1 MNEASSG
8 GGEAAVKRFFLC
20 LFCLILVSE
29 AFAVDFKFLG
39 GACLSSYSIYPTRVY
54 WGWSGNYDSYD
65 SSYQPGFLLGAG
77 LEWPLAKRI
86 AVEVDVLYFRKGSKT
101 TQSRFDAV
109 SLKGNYVLNVISVPV
124 LIKIK
129 ALPNSSPYIV
139 HGGELSYALSHEYS
153 YTIYPDSSYEIG
165 PQHYPPA
172 DIKDSTKSLS
182 FGVVIGAGWEI
193 KIRGIALQVEARY
206 HFGLVNILSENQ
218 SEYGMFESIK
228 PNSQAILCALK
239 F

>member
-1 MNEASSG
+1 M
-8 GGEAAVKRFFLC
+8 KRSFLL
-20 LFCLILVSE
+20 LFSLILVSE
-29 AFAVDFKFLG
+29 AFGVDFKFLG
-39 GACLSSYSIYPTRVY
+39 GANLSSYSIYPTKIY
-54 WGWSGNYDSYD
+54 WGWSGNYDRYD

-86 AVEVDVLYFRKGSKT
+86 ALEIDVLYFRKGSKIT
-101 TQSRFDAV
+101 LSRFDAV

-139 HGGELSYALSHEYS
+139 HGGELSYTLSHEYS
-153 YTIYPDSSYEIG
+153 YTTYPDSYYEIG

-172 DIKDSTKSLS
+172 DIKESTRRLSL
-182 FGVVIGAGWEI
+182 GVVIGAGWEI
-193 KIRGIALQVEARY
+193 QIRGISLLVEARY

-218 SEYGMFESIK
+218 GEYDLLESIK

>member
-1 MNEASSG
+1 M
-8 GGEAAVKRFFLC
+8 KRFFLC
-20 LFCLILVSE
+20 LCCLVLVSE

-39 GACLSSYSIYPTRVY
+39 GACLSSYSIYPPKVY
-54 WGWSGNYDSYD
+54 WGWSGDYYRYET
-65 SSYQPGFLLGAG
+65 SYQPGFLLGAG

-86 AVEVDVLYFRKGSKT
+86 AMEVDVLYFRKGSKT

-139 HGGELSYALSHEYS
+139 HGGELSYTLSHKCS
-153 YTIYPDSSYEIG
+153 YTIYPDSSYEID
-165 PQHYPPA
+165 PQQYPTA
-172 DIKDSTKSLS
+172 DIKDSTKSLN
-182 FGVVIGAGWEI
+182 FGVVIGAGWEL
-193 KIRGIALQVEARY
+193 KIRGISLLVEARY
-206 HFGLVNILSENQ
+206 HFGLINILSENQ
-218 SEYGMFESIK
+218 NDSGMFESIK
-228 PNSQAILCALK
+228 PNSQVILCALK